1 MAQKA
6 AAMILQIGKK
16 KRSRDKG
23 FLFIELMVSVLI
35 MTVGFTVMLSSFIQ
49 SIKAIEYSKDY
60 FKACLLLE
68 EKAYE
73 IYNADRKEGFSKG
86 LFNDFNG
93 KFSWELNVA
102 KLEETSL
109 NEISLKVIWDEK
121 NQEYDVPIFTY
132 L

>member
-6 AAMILQIGKK
+6 VAMILQIGKK
-16 KRSRDKG
+16 KKSNG

-35 MTVGFTVMLSSFIQ
+35 MAVGFTAMLNSFMQ

-73 IYNADRKEGFSKG
+73 IYNTDKKEGFSKG
-86 LFNDFNG
+86 SFND

-109 NEISLKVIWDEK
+109 NEISLKVMWHERNK
-121 NQEYDVPIFTY
+121 EHDVPIFTY

>member
-1 MAQKA
+1 
-6 AAMILQIGKK
+6 MILQIGKK
-16 KRSRDKG
+16 KKSNG

-35 MTVGFTVMLSSFIQ
+35 IAIGFTVMLNSFMQ

-73 IYNADRKEGFSKG
+73 IYNTDKKEGFSKG
-86 LFNDFNG
+86 VFNNFNN

-109 NEISLKVIWDEK
+109 NEISLKVIWHERNK
-121 NQEYDVPIFTY
+121 EHDVPIFTY